1 MSADEK
7 PGLDPAAIAAAVVA
21 AMKSQ
26 ASEVIQEAASIV
38 ADDPK
43 APKPSPLKRLSPRML
58 VCLLLA
64 VALAAV
70 VALISPQQVPVAA
83 YKLALVTMGG
93 YLGYWLDRWVFPYAR
108 PDGYLCRNWQ
118 GEQPGKADEADHG
131 VVPGYEQVFSAAML
145 RRGIIMLAVIL
156 AVGMAL

>member
-26 ASEVIQEAASIV
+26 ASEVIQEAASFV
-38 ADDPK
+38 GED
-43 APKPSPLKRLSPRML
+43 PKPSLFKRLSPRLL

-118 GEQPGKADEADHG
+118 GEQPGKADAADYA
-131 VVPGYEQVFSAAML
+131 VAPGYEQVFAAAMI
-145 RRGIIMLAVIL
+145 RRALIMLAVIL